1 MYGSI
6 PAAAATSSTQ
16 WIETSLAGTIPA
28 SVLLAG
34 AGVVDDDDGI
44 FLIFLGCR
52 PQQFQWSRGTRQT
65 CVPTTVPIAKY
76 YYEYVNAANAHV
88 FTRCHPRRIAHY
100 WKRSLYGELVSGEQL
115 IRTETSR
122 GISYLTT
129 FEVLVSHIAYSLS
142 LFCFVQALASGFL
155 MTDMLQLRMMLVGG
169 YAGLV
174 TFHSLHARPMQ
185 IPLRWSALFVV
196 VNAGAAMLLFV
207 DQWIGALL
215 SDDEMALYETH
226 FRDAGLTPG
235 QFYHLLK
242 LARTVEI
249 EDGNMLTKEGC
260 VSPNLYFI
268 ERGQAKVYH
277 HGNFAS
283 YVDEGGFVNDVA
295 FQQSEAEEGNN
306 DHDRITSSSS
316 SESSSSSDEIGEA
329 IGAIHSKNNENNAN
343 TTNQQGVGAY
353 GTVVAN
359 GDCKVLVWDQ
369 TELKNF
375 LGKRPEMDRNMKH
388 TLSQHLVR
396 SLLKQREVRR
406 AASIEEHDVLEKTE
420 LIMPERRD
428 FRRIKTSSWP

>member
-1 MYGSI
+1 MFSQDAI
-6 PAAAATSSTQ
+6 RNA
-16 WIETSLAGTIPA
+16 L
-28 SVLLAG
+28 
-34 AGVVDDDDGI
+34 
-44 FLIFLGCR
+44 
-52 PQQFQWSRGTRQT
+52 
-65 CVPTTVPIAKY
+65 PIIGN
-76 YYEYVNAANAHV
+76 V
-88 FTRCHPRRIAHY
+88 
-100 WKRSLYGELVSGEQL
+100 
-115 IRTETSR
+115 
-122 GISYLTT
+122 
-129 FEVLVSHIAYSLS
+129 AYM
-142 LFCFVQALASGFL
+142 ALASGFL
-155 MTDMLQLRMMLVGG
+155 MTDMLQLRLMLVGG

-242 LARTVEI
+242 MAKTKEI
-249 EDGNMLTKEGC
+249 EDGSMLTKEGC

-283 YVDEGGFVNDVA
+283 YIDEGGFVNDVA
-295 FQQSEAEEGNN
+295 FQQSEAEECNN
-306 DHDRITSSSS
+306 NHDRITTTTSSSGD
-316 SESSSSSDEIGEA
+316 SSSDEIGEA
-329 IGAIHSKNNENNAN
+329 IGAAIHSKNND
-343 TTNQQGVGAY
+343 TQKQSPGGVGAY

-369 TELKNF
+369 TELKVF
-375 LGKRPEMDRNMKH
+375 LEKRPEMDRNMKY

-420 LIMPERRD
+420 LTMPERRD